1 MSRRF
6 LPATQQA
13 LDRFRQRRLDDRP
26 WGVVMIEGLRVA
38 DHLVVGAL
46 GMEADG
52 HKRIVGFMEGA
63 TENHTVVTALLQD
76 LTACG
81 RTGADG

>member
-1 MSRRF
+1 
-6 LPATQQA
+6 
-13 LDRFRQRRLDDRP
+13 
-26 WGVVMIEGLRVA
+26 
-38 DHLVVGAL
+38 
-46 GMEADG
+46 MEADG

-76 LTACG
+76 LTARG